1 MPPRKILLLIESSE
15 TGGAESVVAELAERL
30 DRTRFTPIVGVL
42 RDGWLVSRIRSI
54 GLEPVVVPSGSGG
67 FDHRLLRGIRR
78 LVGERGIALV
88 HSHLFTTNV
97 YASVAC
103 VGTGVP
109 VVSTFHG
116 IGDVAAGD
124 RSKRLKW
131 AALNRC
137 SRSIVFVSRYLQGH
151 FVATGLATRSA
162 SEVVYNGVDLARLGG
177 ATTRDDARAD
187 LGVASDAFVVGCV
200 GDLRPPKD
208 YGTALR
214 AAAILRD
221 AIPGLRVLI
230 AGSTTGLLDEL
241 LELRDRLGLA
251 AVVEFV
257 GFQPRIERFFPALDC
272 YLTTS
277 ISEGFSL
284 TVVEAMAAG
293 VPVVATR
300 SGGPEEIVTDGV
312 SGLLAPVG
320 DPEAI
325 AAAIL
330 RLRNDPALADR
341 LRAAGRDEA
350 RARFSVSAMVASYES
365 LYERVLG
372 GT

>member
-78 LVGERGIALV
+78 LVRERDIALV

-103 VGTGVP
+103 IGTGVP

-151 FVATGLATRSA
+151 FVAAGLAGRGAT
-162 SEVVYNGVDLARLGG
+162 EVVYNGVDLARLGG
-177 ATTRDDARAD
+177 TTTRDEARAT
-187 LGVASDAFVVGCV
+187 LGVAPNAFVIGCV

-208 YGTALR
+208 YATALL
-214 AAAILRD
+214 AAAALRD
-221 AIPGLRVLI
+221 SIPGLRVLI
-230 AGSTTGLLDEL
+230 AGSTTALLDDL
-241 LELRDRLGLA
+241 LETRDRLGLA
-251 AVVEFV
+251 AIVEFI
-257 GFQPRIERFFPALDC
+257 GFQPRIEQFF
-272 YLTTS
+272 
-277 ISEGFSL
+277 
-284 TVVEAMAAG
+284 
-293 VPVVATR
+293 
-300 SGGPEEIVTDGV
+300 
-312 SGLLAPVG
+312 
-320 DPEAI
+320 
-325 AAAIL
+325 
-330 RLRNDPALADR
+330 
-341 LRAAGRDEA
+341 
-350 RARFSVSAMVASYES
+350 
-365 LYERVLG
+365 
-372 GT
+372 